1 MWQEILGIIVAL
13 GLAAL
18 LARQFLDVMARQ
30 KAAPAN
36 FFANTKSVL
45 DDPKISSGPTV
56 GTYQLTGRYKGHAVQ
71 VKAITDTLAVRKLP
85 SQWLMVT
92 IPEDLP
98 VTATFDMM
106 MRPAGPTTF
115 SNFDTLPFSLGRPPD
130 FPEHAI
136 VKTDDPDNVLPSSV
150 VVPHIRPFFSPG
162 PKELLIAPGG
172 IRMVSLLAEADR
184 ARYGVFRQ
192 ADFSGASLDAATLV
206 DHLERLLA
214 LREAIE
220 SWHSQQS

>member
-1 MWQEILGIIVAL
+1 MWQEIFGIIAAL

-18 LARQFLDVMARQ
+18 LVRQFLDVMARQ
-30 KAAPAN
+30 KAAPAL
-36 FFANTKSVL
+36 FFEHAKAVL
-45 DDPKISSGPTV
+45 DDARISSGPAV
-56 GTYQLTGRYKGHAVQ
+56 GTHQLTGRYKGHAVQ

-92 IPEDLP
+92 IPENLP

-115 SNFDTLPFSLGRPPD
+115 SNFDGLPFTVERPPD
-130 FPEHAI
+130 FPEHA
-136 VKTDDPDNVLPSSV
+136 VLRTDNPDQLLPSHV
-150 VVPHIRPFFSPG
+150 VAPHLVPFFGPG
-162 PKELLIAPGG
+162 PKELLITPSG

-192 ADFSGASLDAATLV
+192 ADFGGASLDAATLV

-220 SWHSQQS
+220 NWHSQHA

>member
-1 MWQEILGIIVAL
+1 MWQEIFGIIAAL

-18 LARQFLDVMARQ
+18 LARQFLDVMAKQ
-30 KAAPAN
+30 KAAPGLLFQHAK
-36 FFANTKSVL
+36 AVL
-45 DDPKISSGPTV
+45 DEPRISSGPIV
-56 GTYQLTGRYKGHAVQ
+56 GTHQLTGRYKGHAVQ
-71 VKAITDTLAVRKLP
+71 VKAITDTLALRKLP

-92 IPEDLP
+92 IPENLP
-98 VTATFDMM
+98 LNATFDMM

-115 SNFDTLPFSLGRPPD
+115 SNFESLPFTLERPPG
-130 FPEHAI
+130 FPEYA
-136 VKTDDPDNVLPSSV
+136 VLKTDDPAHILPSHV
-150 VVPHIRPFFSPG
+150 VAPHLGPFFGSG
-162 PKELLIAPGG
+162 PKELLVTPSG

-192 ADFSGASLDAATLV
+192 ADFGGATLEAAKLV

-220 SWHSQQS
+220 NWHAQQS